1 MKFAAWELAKK
12 PIERTIIATTD
23 MAALDE
29 TLWDIQAD
37 LHFLLEDS
45 QDIIE
50 DLDVVW
56 DVVTTTEDESPEEA
70 KEVPRSSPR
79 NKRKS
84 HEARLRDNKAHLL
97 EEIQVLQ
104 GVLSAAKHKTLQHH
118 STTRWEKLA
127 RRLRSQLQKAL
138 HDRQNLQEAIHAN
151 KVFISKMTTLV
162 RKKPKVHRALSLHT
176 SGSILPAEPT
186 LRRAAIQAMG
196 DNLFSLKDV
205 TFVVAGV
212 LDQMDNSVRVRHVFD
227 LSQRTLTHEIT
238 SNMTLPAPSHVV
250 GKAMWQV
257 YNGEQ
262 KSSVPATAQ
271 VVHERLDDDTVYE
284 RFKYN
289 RDGVICH
296 ANSVMKHFVDG
307 EMHTVVARSVPD
319 DELLGEKASN
329 PMENHKCWYAVT
341 FSAKLN
347 HVVGS
352 LSSPSTNI
360 AAVSRS
366 SCRLCFAPTRL
377 QVVARCWRKWPS
389 QLATSRWNPS
399 SQTAASF
406 PSR

>member
-1 MKFAAWELAKK
+1 MTDRAAG
-12 PIERTIIATTD
+12 
-23 MAALDE
+23 DE

-45 QDIIE
+45 QDAIE

-70 KEVPRSSPR
+70 KEMRRSSPR

-84 HEARLRDNKAHLL
+84 HEARLRDTKAGLL

-104 GVLSAAKHKTLQHH
+104 GVPGAVKHKTLQHH
-118 STTRWEKLA
+118 STTRWEKLP

-138 HDRQNLQEAIHAN
+138 NDRQNLQAAIHAN

-162 RKKPKVHRALSLHT
+162 RKKPKVHPALSLHT
-176 SGSILPAEPT
+176 SGSVLPAEPT
-186 LRRAAIQAMG
+186 LRRAAIHAIG
-196 DNLFSLKDV
+196 DNLFRLKGM

-212 LDQMDNSVRVRHVFD
+212 LDQMDNSIRVRHVVD
-227 LSQRTLTHEIT
+227 LSQRTLMHEIT

-284 RFKYN
+284 RFKDK
-289 RDGVICH
+289 RDGAVCH

-319 DELLGEKASN
+319 DQLLGEKADNN
-329 PMENHKCWYAVT
+329 PMEDHKCWITVEPMD
-341 FSAKLN
+341 KD
-347 HVVGS
+347 
-352 LSSPSTNI
+352 
-360 AAVSRS
+360 
-366 SCRLCFAPTRL
+366 SCRLTFVMQILFRANTTPSGRSL
-377 QVVARCWRKWPS
+377 LEEMAKSARNLTMESKLPDGGIFSVPMHLPQCVRVLP
-389 QLATSRWNPS
+389 LYDTLVERCNII
-399 SQTAASF
+399 
-406 PSR
+406 R